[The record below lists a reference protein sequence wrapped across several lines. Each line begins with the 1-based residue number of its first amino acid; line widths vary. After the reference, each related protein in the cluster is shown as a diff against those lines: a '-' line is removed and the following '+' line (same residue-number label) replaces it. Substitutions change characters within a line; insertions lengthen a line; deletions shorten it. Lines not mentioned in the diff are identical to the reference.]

1 MANWPITTMNDSEL
15 DKGAR
20 ASFCAL
26 SLVRLKLLDSVIC
39 GSMRPGPVKP
49 FGIRSSLHPR
59 FLKIRDPCSVGND
72 LFAPS
77 ATAQSRVS
85 NRP

>member
-1 MANWPITTMNDSEL
+1 MNDSEL

-49 FGIRSSLHPR
+49 FGIR
-59 FLKIRDPCSVGND
+59 F
-72 LFAPS
+72 
-77 ATAQSRVS
+77 
-85 NRP
+85 